1 MRAVVSAI
9 VGIIIAFIVGLIVI
23 GTLINSVNRAGWSAQ
38 ANTTWT
44 NLVNNVWTAMGLLV
58 IIPLVVGAAV
68 LIRMFGVGGEGV

>member
-9 VGIIIAFIVGLIVI
+9 VGIIISFIVGLVVI
-23 GTLINSVNRAGWSAQ
+23 GTLINSVNRGGWSAQ

-44 NLVNNVWTAMGLLV
+44 NLVGNVWTALGLLV
-58 IIPLVVGAAV
+58 IIPLVIGAAI